1 MRNFLLMTGVAA
13 AVTSMAADAAPA
25 TSLTPAVKQDLQ
37 CFVLYTIAAGTEK
50 DEKRLAGAIAG
61 TWYFLGQIDAGA
73 PGLDLEQA
81 MRAEIA
87 GLKGNS
93 HVKEIGASCDAQ
105 FSKRGSELMSLGKIF
120 DKPAN

>member
-1 MRNFLLMTGVAA
+1 MAA
-13 AVTSMAADAAPA
+13 AVTAAAADAAPA
-25 TSLTPAVKQDLQ
+25 TSLTPAVKQNLQ
-37 CFVLYTIAAGTEK
+37 CFVLYTIAAGSEK

-61 TWYFLGQIDAGA
+61 TWYFLGQIDSAA

-81 MRAEIA
+81 MRAEID

-93 HVKEIGASCDAQ
+93 HANEIGASCDAQ